1 MLCTCAAVMGNSPD
15 VLSLVSNY
23 LGVQVS
29 GMLAACR
36 LKGLS
41 EPVSCWWCAGDH
53 PGGRDLRACAGEA
66 ASHALSPPCH
76 TLLSQGP
83 LPLHAQRPN
92 TRQAVFAHPMVAAV
106 VLQKVPNPERNFFVR
121 EEQQELSRRIS
132 LIARRKGLF
141 WTLLGLTTFFAFM
154 IRSPYIGCVAEDGA
168 AAPPIT
174 DCAGVYGCFD
184 SSATC
189 PFTARTG

>member
-1 MLCTCAAVMGNSPD
+1 MITQVDEIFAAV
-15 VLSLVSNY
+15 LVRQPAMPSHHHATHDSRKAY
-23 LGVQVS
+23 CPFTL
-29 GMLAACR
+29 
-36 LKGLS
+36 
-41 EPVSCWWCAGDH
+41 
-53 PGGRDLRACAGEA
+53 RDR
-66 ASHALSPPCH
+66 H
-76 TLLSQGP
+76 
-83 LPLHAQRPN
+83 
-92 TRQAVFAHPMVAAV
+92 TRQAVLAHPMVATV